1 MNRYVVVGLSHK
13 SAPVSVRERLQA
25 DDGPELTQFRRESVV
40 LSTCNRFE
48 VYLYGDGSS
57 EEIYEWMRRRSG
69 LSLEEIREHSFER
82 VGRNACKHLCFVA
95 SSLDSLVVGE
105 TQIRGQVKDA
115 YRRAQEADTIGPALH
130 RLFRSALRVSKEISE
145 TTGVGK
151 GSVSVA
157 GAAAD
162 LAERVFGQLD
172 DAELLVL
179 GAGETASL
187 LASHLHA
194 RGVRRFVVLNRTL
207 ENANEL
213 AERIGGRAG
222 GLDELSSSLITA
234 DIVATAAGG
243 SKPVLT
249 AQHMRSA
256 LRARRGRPVV
266 ALDISVPRGMDPEI
280 GSMDNVY
287 RYDMDALAAVTRDA
301 LRHRRSDF
309 LQCCSLID
317 AAVLR
322 LDAEARAGD
331 AGATIAAVER
341 AYRVA
346 ADETLSELERRLP
359 DLPESDREHV
369 RRGIDRLVKR
379 LLHLPKRALRQGSEE
394 EREWMRRV
402 FAPQDAEE

>member
-1 MNRYVVVGLSHK
+1 MNGYTVVGLSHK
-13 SAPVSVRERLQA
+13 SAPVSIRERLQT
-25 DDGPELTQFRRESVV
+25 DDGADLAEIRSEAVL

-48 VYLYGDGSS
+48 VYLYGEGST
-57 EEIYEWMRRRSG
+57 EDVYEWMGRRAG
-69 LSLEEIREHSFER
+69 LPVDEIRKHSFER

-115 YRRAQEADTIGPALH
+115 YRRAQESDTIGPALH

-145 TTGVGK
+145 TTGVGR

-162 LAERVFGQLD
+162 LAERVFGRLD
-172 DAELLVL
+172 DAELLIL

-187 LASHLHA
+187 LASHLQA
-194 RGVRRFVVLNRTL
+194 RGVSRFVVLNRTV
-207 ENANEL
+207 ERAREL
-213 AERIGGRAG
+213 ADRVKGRAG
-222 GLDELSSSLITA
+222 GLDELGLHLVTA

-243 SKPVLT
+243 AQPLLT
-249 AQHMRSA
+249 ADHMRDA

-266 ALDISVPRGMDPEI
+266 ALDISVPRGMDPDV
-280 GSMDNVY
+280 GTLDNVY
-287 RYDMDALAAVTRDA
+287 RYDMDALAAVTQDA

-322 LDAEARAGD
+322 LDAEARAGG
-331 AGATIAAVER
+331 AGSTIAAVER
-341 AYRVA
+341 AYLA
-346 ADETLSELERRLP
+346 AAEETIAQLKRRLP
-359 DLPESDREHV
+359 DLSEPDREQM
-369 RRGIDRLVKR
+369 RRAIDRLVKR
-379 LLHLPKRALRQGSEE
+379 LLHLPKRALRSGTEK
-394 EREWMRRV
+394 EREWMRRA
-402 FAPQDAEE
+402 FAPQDADE